1 MIKEILLLSDP
12 VLSTDLKAVLMHANP
27 NLVVTCIFT
36 RDELIKRCSG
46 PLRQT
51 RLVSFGSEVIVPA
64 EILMRLA
71 CGAYNFHPGPPTYP
85 GRFPSSFFINDGG
98 TRFAST
104 VHEMAAKVDAG
115 AIHVVDWF
123 DVPGDIDC
131 VSLNTLSFQ
140 SLFALFQK
148 LAAHL
153 AQNDEPLSRSGDTWS
168 GRTTT
173 QQDFNALCCLP
184 IGDMG
189 DMGISAEDFQ
199 RRYRAVGEGPDHA
212 LEFTVHGH
220 RFRLDNQHVR
230 PDILIGGKK
239 RD

>member
-12 VLSTDLKAVLMHANP
+12 VLSADLKAVLMHANSD
-27 NLVVTCIFT
+27 LVVTCIFK

-51 RLVSFGSEVIVPA
+51 RIVSFGSEVIVPA
-64 EILMRLA
+64 EILSRLD

-85 GRFPSSFFINDGG
+85 GRFPSSFFINDGR
-98 TRFAST
+98 TRFGST

-115 AIHVVDWF
+115 AICVVDWF

-131 VSLNTLSFQ
+131 VSLNTLSFG

-148 LAAHL
+148 CAAHL
-153 AQNDEPLSRSGDTWS
+153 AQNAEPLRRSDETWS

-173 QQDFNALCCLP
+173 QQDFNALCRLAL
-184 IGDMG
+184 D
-189 DMGISAEDFQ
+189 ISAEDFQ

-220 RFRLDNQHVR
+220 RFRLDNQYES
-230 PDILIGGKK
+230 PDVLIGGKK